1 MTRTHRDD
9 KDTVYG
15 PEYREPI
22 HDALKAVTIDA
33 AWQIHKD
40 DTLGSLMDNKT
51 ADLLI
56 LSKNPYEV
64 MLIIVACSV

>member
-1 MTRTHRDD
+1 M
-9 KDTVYG
+9 
-15 PEYREPI
+15 PI

-33 AWQIHKD
+33 AWQIHRD
-40 DTLGSLMDNKT
+40 DTLGSLMENKK